1 VTPRPCCR
9 YYILGEKHEKWSNRS
24 GIDFFYGR
32 GCASKSPEISAI
44 EDPILPANERVLTC
58 LFQWDF
64 MLYSF
69 QARKQGLDRE
79 RFENYLLEEYTKNIN
94 PKDNRIIETAVK
106 NGVSE
111 IYTAEA
117 IESNFLQAFSGSIHD
132 GFKSCLDSQ
141 GVASFENQ
149 LKGDIQ
155 LAQIVT
161 LIAAAKNR
169 GMTKA
174 QMIEQYGGVSEER
187 DMVIQHVYSR
197 PDFNAGSFRLTL
209 WAEAVKA
216 IE

>member
-1 VTPRPCCR
+1 MKNGLVVLVLT
-9 YYILGEKHEKWSNRS
+9 LLMVG
-24 GIDFFYGR
+24 
-32 GCASKSPEISAI
+32 GCASKSPEISAV
-44 EDPILPANERVLTC
+44 EDQKLPANERVLTC

-79 RFENYLLEEYTKNIN
+79 RFENYLLEEYTKNIS

-117 IESNFLQAFSGSIHD
+117 IEENFLQAFPGSIHD
-132 GFKSCLDSQ
+132 GFKSCLDGQ
-141 GVASFENQ
+141 GVASFENH
-149 LKGDIQ
+149 LKGDIR

-209 WAEAVKA
+209 WGDAVKA
-216 IE
+216 IK

>member
-1 VTPRPCCR
+1 MKNGLVVLVLT
-9 YYILGEKHEKWSNRS
+9 LLMVG
-24 GIDFFYGR
+24 
-32 GCASKSPEISAI
+32 GCASKSPEISAV
-44 EDPILPANERVLTC
+44 EDKKLPANERVLTC

-79 RFENYLLEEYTKNIN
+79 RFENYLLEEYTTNIS

-111 IYTAEA
+111 IYTAET
-117 IESNFLQAFSGSIHD
+117 IETNFFQAFSGSIHD
-132 GFKSCLDSQ
+132 GFKSCLVDQ
-141 GVASFENQ
+141 GVASYESQ
-149 LKGDIQ
+149 LKGDVQ

-174 QMIEQYGGVSEER
+174 QMIEQYGGVSEGR
-187 DMVIQHVYSR
+187 DKVIQHVYSR

-209 WAEAVKA
+209 WGDAVKA
-216 IE
+216 IQ